1 MTMQATTL
9 RPGLLVALSTR
20 VSGNVTYT
28 RRDIE
33 TGRVVANGAV
43 VSKWETERTVTNAEE
58 ADAASKARGK
68 CRTLISSVCAQSEF
82 GLLCPEDDAGKLDRA
97 NRRGARSRGGRKPGT
112 RGFWLRGRGPKEPSP
127 QRPDR

>member
-43 VSKWETERTVTNAEE
+43 VSKWETERTVTNPEE
-58 ADAASKARGK
+58 AEAASKARGK
-68 CRTLISSVCAQSEF
+68 CRTLISSVCTQSEF

-97 NRRGARSRGGRKPGT
+97 IAEAREVAAVEN
-112 RGFWLRGRGPKEPSP
+112 RGRAVFG
-127 QRPDR
+127 

>member
-33 TGRVVANGAV
+33 TGRVVSNGAV

-82 GLLCPEDDAGKLDRA
+82 GLLCPEDDADKLDRA
-97 NRRGARSRGGRKPGT
+97 IAEAREVAAVEN
-112 RGFWLRGRGPKEPSP
+112 RGRAVFG
-127 QRPDR
+127 

>member
-20 VSGNVTYT
+20 VTGNVTYT
-28 RRDIE
+28 RRDIDF
-33 TGRVVANGAV
+33 GRVSPVNGALI
-43 VSKWETERTVTNAEE
+43 SKWETERTVTNPEE

-97 NRRGARSRGGRKPGT
+97 IAEAREVAAVEN
-112 RGFWLRGRGPKEPSP
+112 RGRAVFG
-127 QRPDR
+127 